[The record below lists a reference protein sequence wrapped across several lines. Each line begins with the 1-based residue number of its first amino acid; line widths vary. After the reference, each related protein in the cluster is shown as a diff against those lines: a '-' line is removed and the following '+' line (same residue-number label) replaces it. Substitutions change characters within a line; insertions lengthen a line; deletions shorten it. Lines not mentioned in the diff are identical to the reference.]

1 MTDEKYISSISNV
14 YAKALFE
21 ALTDK
26 NSFEKVRLEFVN
38 LLETIKSSNE
48 LSSLLSNQLI
58 KNSKKIEV
66 VDEIFK
72 EKINEKL
79 LNLLKLLIEKSRLS
93 EIEGVYNSYSKM
105 VNEKLNQKNVQI
117 ISAIDLDEVLKT
129 KIMYKLKN
137 KFKSEIL
144 PDWQKD
150 EGIIGGLVFIFDDN
164 VLDTSIRHR
173 LKDLSKNIMR

>member
-93 EIEGVYNSYSKM
+93 EIESVYNAYSKM
-105 VNEKLNQKNVQI
+105 VNEKLNQQNVQI
-117 ISAIDLDEVLKT
+117 ISA
-129 KIMYKLKN
+129 
-137 KFKSEIL
+137 
-144 PDWQKD
+144 KD
-150 EGIIGGLVFIFDDN
+150 
-164 VLDTSIRHR
+164 
-173 LKDLSKNIMR
+173 